1 MDIRIAGVVEE
12 SFVDGPGIRFAVFV
26 QGCPHLCEGCHNP
39 ETHDF
44 DGGRVVDTD
53 ELFEQCSAN
62 PLIKGVTFSGGE
74 PFCQAAALY
83 ELGCRFRE
91 RGLNL
96 MCYSGWTYEELLEK
110 SISEE
115 DVKKLLS
122 ILDCLVDG
130 RFELSQRSLEL
141 KFRGSANQRIIDVQ
155 KSLFENKAVTVKL

>member
-26 QGCPHLCEGCHNP
+26 QGCPHRCEGCHNP

-44 DGGRVVDTD
+44 GGGRVVDTD

-62 PLIKGVTFSGGE
+62 ALIKGVTFSGGE

-122 ILDCLVDG
+122 ILDYLVDG